1 MAKVGKNDKNNRH
14 PQYLENEFGW
24 RMVNDCVVG
33 ASAVK
38 RSNEL
43 YLPMPTSMATMKIK
57 PSSVGSGGGNVS
69 QGPIWQSLMERS
81 PNYHSNPAYAAYKT
95 RAQFPDITANTLRGL
110 LGLACKSDVD
120 VQIELPAQMEYLL
133 ESATT
138 TGLNLFQLYKVALA
152 EVMKTGRFTLLVD
165 INQTT
170 GLPIIVPYVAQTF
183 INWCEAPVGGVKTV
197 VQMMFEESQATNPAD
212 YSQSDEPP
220 VLNREFFLNQ
230 DQQYSIA
237 FYVDGELKPDFPVQ
251 PTYLGRTLNEIPQVI
266 IGSTD
271 YGADVDVIP
280 LYGLADTAVSIY
292 QMDADLSQSEF
303 LTANPTLVI
312 TGIDV
317 DETPG
322 VVGPNIAMVISNPNA
337 KVFYTTTDTGGLGSI
352 RSHIELAFR
361 QAAHEGANLLGPDK
375 AGAESGEAIK
385 LRQAASGATLE
396 GVIDQVGDG
405 IEKALKIIAEWM
417 GVSGDVVFAPV
428 KDFGG
433 NTLTAPEQQALLQS
447 WIAGGISRETYLENM
462 QATGIVNSDVTIEE
476 EVARIEAAAPGFA
489 VPPIVTGEPD
499 AD

>member
-1 MAKVGKNDKNNRH
+1 MAKQGKNDKNVRH

-24 RMVNDCVVG
+24 RMVNDCVTG

-43 YLPMPTSMATMKIK
+43 YLPMPTSMATMAIK
-57 PSSVGSGGGNVS
+57 PPSLGANGGGNT

-81 PNYHSNPAYAAYKT
+81 PNYHSNPAYSAYKT

-110 LGLACKSDVD
+110 LGLACKSDMD
-120 VQIELPAQMEYLL
+120 VQIKLPSQMEYLL
-133 ESATT
+133 TSATT
-138 TGLNLFQLYKVALA
+138 TGLNLFQLYKTALA
-152 EVMKTGRFTLLVD
+152 EVLKTGRFTLLVD
-165 INQTT
+165 INEAT

-183 INWCEAPVGGVKTV
+183 INWQERPVDGVRTV
-197 VQMMFEESQATNPAD
+197 VQMMFEESQNTNPEDFSGPDSA
-212 YSQSDEPP
+212 P
-220 VLNREFFLNQ
+220 VLNREFYLDMDKN
-230 DQQYSIA
+230 YSIR
-237 FYVDGELKPDFPVQ
+237 FWCDGELHKDFPVV
-251 PTYLGRTLNEIPQVI
+251 PTYLGRTLQDVPEVI

-303 LTANPTLVI
+303 LTANPTLII

-322 VVGPNIAMVISNPNA
+322 VVGPNVAMVISNPNA
-337 KVFYTTTDTGGLGSI
+337 KVFYTTTDTGGLSSI
-352 RSHIELAFR
+352 REHIELAFR
-361 QAAHEGANLLGPDK
+361 QAAHEGASLLGPNK

-405 IEKALKIIAEWM
+405 ILKTLQIIADWM
-417 GVSGDVVFAPV
+417 GVSGEVEFIPA
-428 KDFGG
+428 KDFGD
-433 NTLTAPEQQALLQS
+433 NALTAQDQAALLHS
-447 WIAGGISRETYLENM
+447 WVAGGISRETYLENL
-462 QATGIVNSDVTIEE
+462 QAAGIISNEISVQDEIE
-476 EVARIEAAAPGFA
+476 RIEAASPGFA
-489 VPPIVTGEPD
+489 APPVIPD
-499 AD
+499 AN